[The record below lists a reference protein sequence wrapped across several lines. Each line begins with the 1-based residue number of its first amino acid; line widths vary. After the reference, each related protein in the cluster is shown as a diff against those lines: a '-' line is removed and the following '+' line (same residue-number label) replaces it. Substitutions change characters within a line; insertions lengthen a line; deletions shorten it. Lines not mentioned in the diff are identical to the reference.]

1 MSARRANA
9 LVMPFQF
16 PSLDEEAEPHDAF
29 AFISSDE
36 FSTEDAVSEIED
48 DFSAPDEE
56 ADATAEIAL
65 TGEVAP
71 AEAVEAPDEE
81 RQRGFVEGREEGYAA
96 GLAEGVE
103 AGKAEA
109 AREAERL
116 AVLLGSLGVPLAAL
130 EQPIEDAV
138 AALAL
143 EVARCV
149 IGDEVKRS
157 HKFLVRLVRE
167 AIGKVPLDMGAPR
180 VVLNPADLD
189 LIRRH
194 VPEIEAGGAT
204 LVADDT
210 VEVGGALVVA
220 DGEEQQIKDR
230 RWNPRTRD
238 GVSQVNL
245 TLSSRWREVMLVL
258 FDGEEE

>member
-1 MSARRANA
+1 
-9 LVMPFQF
+9 
-16 PSLDEEAEPHDAF
+16 
-29 AFISSDE
+29 
-36 FSTEDAVSEIED
+36 
-48 DFSAPDEE
+48 
-56 ADATAEIAL
+56 
-65 TGEVAP
+65 
-71 AEAVEAPDEE
+71 
-81 RQRGFVEGREEGYAA
+81 
-96 GLAEGVE
+96 
-103 AGKAEA
+103 
-109 AREAERL
+109 
-116 AVLLGSLGVPLAAL
+116 
-130 EQPIEDAV
+130 
-138 AALAL
+138 
-143 EVARCV
+143 
-149 IGDEVKRS
+149 
-157 HKFLVRLVRE
+157 VRE

-238 GVSQVNL
+238 GVSQINL
-245 TLSSRWREVMLVL
+245 TLSSRWREVMLAL